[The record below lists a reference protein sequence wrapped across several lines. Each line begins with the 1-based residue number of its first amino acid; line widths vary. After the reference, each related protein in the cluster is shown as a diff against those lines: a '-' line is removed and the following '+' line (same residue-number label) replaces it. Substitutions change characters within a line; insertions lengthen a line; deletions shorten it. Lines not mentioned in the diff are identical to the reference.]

1 MIFESADNNYFSEGA
16 GRIFKCRFCDFSIID
31 NHLNKSEKSSKYR
44 MGLHYE
50 TVHKKLL
57 PSELDG
63 FRFFYYT
70 LTKKDSGHCI
80 ECKKP
85 TKFNRLAMKYSRFC
99 DNPQCKLKYKEER
112 DRRMLSKY
120 GKCYLTDDPEVQ
132 KKMLMH
138 RRISG
143 TYEWRDGTEFG
154 YVGSYEKDFLRVLD
168 QELNWQSSD
177 LFVPSPHTYTYK
189 YKGKDHFYI
198 PDFFIPSLNLE
209 VEIKDDGSATKISKD
224 SREKD
229 QIKED
234 LMRSMNNLF
243 NYIKIKGKDYTEFFE
258 LLRNEGK
265 LNEEV

>member
-1 MIFESADNNYFSEGA
+1 M
-16 GRIFKCRFCDFSIID
+16 
-31 NHLNKSEKSSKYR
+31 
-44 MGLHYE
+44 
-50 TVHKKLL
+50 LL
-57 PSELDG
+57 
-63 FRFFYYT
+63 
-70 LTKKDSGHCI
+70 
-80 ECKKP
+80 
-85 TKFNRLAMKYSRFC
+85 
-99 DNPQCKLKYKEER
+99 Q
-112 DRRMLSKY
+112 
-120 GKCYLTDDPEVQ
+120 
-132 KKMLMH
+132 

-143 TYEWRDGTEFG
+143 TYEWRDGAEFN

-209 VEIKDDGSATKISKD
+209 VEIKDDGSATKISKE

-234 LMRSMNNLF
+234 LMRSMKNMF

-258 LLRNEGK
+258 FLRNEGI
-265 LNEEV
+265 ET